1 MRRGL
6 RFKLGSIEGSKKS
19 SFGPYVTPPKRLR
32 IFDFLVRDQEV
43 GGSNP
48 LAPTTFKSRC
58 HIDLLRNCF
67 RDCYFK
73 NLSRLVQQRVVLV
86 FWKHDTKSN
95 LGRTLLPPSDVI

>member
-32 IFDFLVRDQEV
+32 IFDFLVRDQDV

-48 LAPTTFKSRC
+48 LAPTTFKSAL
-58 HIDLLRNCF
+58 I
-67 RDCYFK
+67 
-73 NLSRLVQQRVVLV
+73 
-86 FWKHDTKSN
+86 
-95 LGRTLLPPSDVI
+95 